1 MCSNKQVSISV
12 EDLESFGQM
21 SRRGIDLVSS
31 YKGNNPTMRTLPYY
45 LSYLPKAPPPYWE
58 MAFLY
63 LSAESHKYPVHTE
76 YVLAFSCPFYWLEWK
91 TCHLAILDHACE
103 VGRGIK
109 HRSVGSWLTGQNP
122 GSLRAAMVLC
132 LHYFHCLNYSS
143 PSTYKLE
150 VSFPRE
156 EVSSMQYSNTLHFL
170 SRDYQMLKTS
180 IKHNQSDV
188 VADGD

>member
-1 MCSNKQVSISV
+1 
-12 EDLESFGQM
+12 M
-21 SRRGIDLVSS
+21 SRKGIALVSYS
-31 YKGNNPTMRTLPYY
+31 KGYLTMRTLPYY
-45 LSYLPKAPPPYWE
+45 LSYPPKAPPPYWE

-91 TCHLAILDHACE
+91 TCHLAILDHTRE
-103 VGRGIK
+103 VGRGIG
-109 HRSVGSWLTGQNP
+109 HRSVRSWLTGQNP
-122 GSLRAAMVLC
+122 GSLGQPWSFC

-156 EVSSMQYSNTLHFL
+156 VSSMQYSNTSHFL
-170 SRDYQMLKTS
+170 SRDYQVLKTS
-180 IKHNQSDV
+180 IKHNQSDA